1 MSEKLYTVNWDKTSG
16 TVPLGGYDV
25 PLPEMPP
32 LETMENYG
40 LDISDQKFKRTKI
53 PATLLKKK
61 PIIEDSE
68 EEEFIKG
75 EYHKI
80 HNGTWIL
87 IKGIPI
93 YLTGAYYFFLNY
105 WTTNQGKK
113 PDFKYIQCL
122 LFLFWEM
129 VVRNKKL
136 YGLFLV
142 KPRRIGGTEITISW
156 LYADVL
162 RYRNMVCGMQS
173 KNEDSVFKN
182 YRRVLNAH
190 KNMIWFMKPINQGS
204 TGNKDGLFLRYPEE
218 QQTAKKLK
226 EAAEN
231 GEKESSYEDPEIN
244 SDLTYQPS
252 VATAYDGERLDRYIL
267 NEFGKCL
274 AKGTRVMMYSGE
286 IRVVEDI
293 QEGDVLMGED
303 GTPRVVKTLIYGNGE
318 LYKITPKAK
327 GWDSWSCGINH
338 ILSLKY
344 CANNYSRWKKGEIVD
359 ISISEFLELPR
370 WVQGMFCLYRGQADF
385 EEKQLIERK
394 KVQCAEYRH
403 LNSRDSNKT
412 CFTIEKCEDGS
423 YYGFEIE
430 GENKRH
436 LLEDMQVV
444 HNCEKMSV
452 LDCWDKVK
460 PCLHLDNGETI
471 TGKAVFESTIEEMND
486 DQISELVDFWN
497 DSNMDNLDENGRTVS
512 GLIRLFISAT
522 DAAKEDE
529 WGFPKSEETLAFLEK
544 QFAALRAAGKTKELA
559 NLKRKVPLVIED
571 ALTPSGDQ
579 CSFNKENLQEAL
591 SDIDFPIKGREK
603 PAVRGNLMWDNG
615 NFNGRVIFE
624 PNPEGRWCFS
634 MLAGPNT
641 YQDNKVGYIGPDRVP
656 GNINKIRIGIDPYDH
671 KEVVDNRKSKGGAV
685 GGIMY
690 DDLKD
695 GAKVGEDGKPIDLG
709 LEWETHQPIFTYYYR
724 QPDPQDF
731 FEDMLMSAVYC
742 GAPVLFEN
750 NKQSIRNHF
759 VNRGYKAFI
768 MTRPEGTMT
777 ADQRK
782 GVITDGI
789 PASENTIQQYY
800 DAIDTYVS
808 RNARSI
814 KLRDLIVDLLGM
826 NRKNHGKH
834 DLGVAFGWLLIAMTK
849 KYPMLKESSEE
860 EKEEWFEVYE
870 V

>member
-1 MSEKLYTVNWDKTSG
+1 MPKELYTVNWDKISG

-25 PLPEMPP
+25 PLPEKPP
-32 LETMENYG
+32 LESMENHG
-40 LDISDQKFKRTKI
+40 LDIIEQKFKRTKI
-53 PATLLKKK
+53 PDSLLKRK
-61 PIIEDSE
+61 PITEESE
-68 EEEFIKG
+68 EDDFIRG

-80 HNGTWIL
+80 FNGTWVI

-129 VVRNKKL
+129 VIRNKNL

-142 KPRRIGGTEITISW
+142 KPRRIGGTEITIAW
-156 LYADVL
+156 LYSDVL

-204 TGNKDGLFLRYPEE
+204 TGNRDGLFLRYPEE

-231 GEKESSYEDPEIN
+231 GDKESSYEDPEIN
-244 SDLTYQPS
+244 SELTYQPS

-267 NEFGKCL
+267 NEFGK
-274 AKGTRVMMYSGE
+274 M
-286 IRVVEDI
+286 
-293 QEGDVLMGED
+293 
-303 GTPRVVKTLIYGNGE
+303 
-318 LYKITPKAK
+318 
-327 GWDSWSCGINH
+327 
-338 ILSLKY
+338 
-344 CANNYSRWKKGEIVD
+344 
-359 ISISEFLELPR
+359 
-370 WVQGMFCLYRGQADF
+370 
-385 EEKQLIERK
+385 
-394 KVQCAEYRH
+394 
-403 LNSRDSNKT
+403 
-412 CFTIEKCEDGS
+412 
-423 YYGFEIE
+423 
-430 GENKRH
+430 
-436 LLEDMQVV
+436 
-444 HNCEKMSV
+444 EKMSAV
-452 LDCWDKVK
+452 DCWDKVK
-460 PCLHLDNGETI
+460 PCHHIDNGETI

-486 DQISELVDFWN
+486 DQISELVDMWN
-497 DSNMDNLDENGRTVS
+497 DSNPDNLDENGRTIS

-529 WGFPKSEETLAFLEK
+529 WGFPKSEETLLFLEK
-544 QFAALRAAGKTKELA
+544 QFAALKAAGKTKELA

-579 CSFNKENLQEAL
+579 CSFNKENLQEVL
-591 SDIDFPIKGREK
+591 SDIDFPAKGKEK
-603 PAVRGNLMWDNG
+603 PSVRGNLMWENG

-641 YQDNKVGYIGPDRVP
+641 YQDNKVGYVGPDRVP

-671 KEVVDNRKSKGGAV
+671 KEVVDSRKSKGGAV

-690 DDLKD
+690 DDLID
-695 GAKVGEDGKPIDLG
+695 GAKVGEDGKPLDLG

-768 MTRPEGTMT
+768 MTRPEGTMS
-777 ADQRK
+777 AEQRK
-782 GVITDGI
+782 GMITDGI

-800 DAIDTYVS
+800 DAIDTYIS

-814 KLRDLIVDLLGM
+814 KLRDLVVDLLGM

-849 KYPMLKESSEE
+849 KYPILKEYNEE